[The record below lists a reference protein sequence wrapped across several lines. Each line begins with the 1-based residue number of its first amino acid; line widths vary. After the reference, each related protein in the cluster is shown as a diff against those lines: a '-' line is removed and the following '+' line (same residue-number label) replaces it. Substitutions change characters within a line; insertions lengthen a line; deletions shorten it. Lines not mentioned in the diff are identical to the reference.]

1 MNLKTIIFF
10 LVAENL
16 NDLLFPLK
24 ASERAA
30 KRTCSENLAKC
41 AALKMAVLA
50 QQMAALPHEAFWPP
64 SMPVFVKQIESSLL
78 VSSICLAAVVDTNQ
92 SSFWPTPDAS
102 VKKCAQGLGYG
113 NLRLSLY
120 VPKLKAEKQSI
131 LLNFHDRWIL
141 SNFWLKSCNVCPKM
155 CRRRAMFAPTCAAGW
170 IRLVSG
176 ASLAAGPCSLGQLYP
191 GAALCYWRF
200 FGWLPMAGWV
210 CGWQLC

>member
-1 MNLKTIIFF
+1 
-10 LVAENL
+10 
-16 NDLLFPLK
+16 
-24 ASERAA
+24 
-30 KRTCSENLAKC
+30 
-41 AALKMAVLA
+41 
-50 QQMAALPHEAFWPP
+50 
-64 SMPVFVKQIESSLL
+64 MPVFVKQIESSLL

-102 VKKCAQGLGYG
+102 VKKCAQGLGHG

-155 CRRRAMFAPTCAAGW
+155 CRRLAMFAPTCAAGW
-170 IRLVSG
+170 
-176 ASLAAGPCSLGQLYP
+176 
-191 GAALCYWRF
+191 F

-210 CGWQLC
+210 CGWQLCWGSPAFQLGGCGWILHGRRDWLMFGWLSAFILLVGWLLWI

>member
-1 MNLKTIIFF
+1 M
-10 LVAENL
+10 
-16 NDLLFPLK
+16 
-24 ASERAA
+24 
-30 KRTCSENLAKC
+30 CSENLAKC

-78 VSSICLAAVVDTNQ
+78 VSSIWLAAVVDTNQ

-102 VKKCAQGLGYG
+102 VKKCAQGLGHG

-155 CRRRAMFAPTCAAGW
+155 CRRLAMFAPTCAAGCFLAGCQW
-170 IRLVSG
+170 LAGFVAGSCVEAPPLSSLVVV
-176 ASLAAGPCSLGQLYP
+176 AGFCTGDVI
-191 GAALCYWRF
+191 G
-200 FGWLPMAGWV
+200 
-210 CGWQLC
+210 